1 MTEQIAIKSAGV
13 EYILNSK
20 RPYPEWLRNH
30 TVFKESARID
40 KVFPQIGLPNF
51 KEPCDI
57 MNSAEALADATRLGN
72 KLRTEMQT
80 AQRALYEKLDVA
92 LKSKDKDRNE
102 VCGKLQSLVNLL
114 NSVVYSIGFGDYAK
128 VVDGRVTMKLRADIF
143 NGDKNPVFRKD
154 EALLRVAGKLRE
166 MCVEHKVNFTQIDQ
180 LAEFKDF
187 SRTNVPN
194 KKYMVC
200 FSSTGEDGAWDIG
213 TISMRGV
220 TSCQSWNAPQSRGL
234 IGSISS
240 KFCGVIYM
248 ASDQEIPGY
257 GSKMLQRCVT
267 RFAIN
272 RTTKKPAIILDRM
285 YPGEQAETKEA
296 FKRILKE
303 KSGLDVIYVGERS
316 NELANYYIPDEPVR
330 KYLRQGEFPY
340 MDHAIAVQPHTA
352 SIKKAAAPILTVLT
366 EDFKKKVGSELDKMI
381 KIKREL
387 YDAATKRLEQLRTEY
402 AAEKAKWE
410 EANKDKPEAERSKF
424 ELEEPRMDAELHA
437 FFRGGLEN
445 LFKHC
450 DKKHGKDSAGHIF
463 ANLVLNNFQLPGA
476 DECESKEEYHRK
488 YLMGFLR
495 DPKVVNESA
504 KKDFLKGSWMKS
516 FPKSGEKFYNFVFS
530 QMRGFVIGSCKEMI
544 KKAN

>member
-1 MTEQIAIKSAGV
+1 VTEQTTTSKGV
-13 EYILNSK
+13 DYIVNSK
-20 RPYPEWLRNH
+20 KPYPEWLRNH
-30 TVFKESARID
+30 TVFKENNRIE
-40 KVFPQIGLPNF
+40 KVFPKVGLPNF

-57 MNSAEALADATRLGN
+57 MNSAEAMADATKLGN
-72 KLRTEMQT
+72 KLRQELTN
-80 AQRALYEKLDVA
+80 AQRALYDKLDIA
-92 LKSKDKDRNE
+92 LKSKEKDRNE
-102 VCGKLQSLVNLL
+102 TCNKLQLLINLL
-114 NSVVYSIGFGDYAK
+114 NNVIYSLGFQDYIK
-128 VVDGRVTMKLRADIF
+128 MVEGRVVLKLRADIF
-143 NGDKNPVFRKD
+143 NGEKNPVFRKD
-154 EALLRVAGKLRE
+154 EAVLRVIGKLRE
-166 MCVEHKVNFTQIDQ
+166 MVVEQKVNFTQIDQ
-180 LAEFKDF
+180 MLEFKDF

-194 KKYMVC
+194 KKYLVC

-240 KFCGVIYM
+240 KFCGVIYLS
-248 ASDQEIPGY
+248 SDQEIPGY
-257 GSKMLQRCVT
+257 GSKMLQRCVV
-267 RFAIN
+267 RFAIH
-272 RTTKKPAIILDRM
+272 RTTRKPIIILDRM
-285 YPGEQAETKEA
+285 YPGDQADTREA

-303 KSGLDVIYVGERS
+303 KSGLDVLYTGEKS
-316 NELANYYIPDEPVR
+316 NELNNYYIPDEPVR
-330 KYLRQGEFPY
+330 KYFRQGEFPY
-340 MDHAIAVQPHTA
+340 MDHAINVQAHSP
-352 SIKKAAAPILTVLT
+352 SIKKAAAPILTALT

-381 KIKREL
+381 KVKREM
-387 YDAATKRLEQLRTEY
+387 YDVACKRLETLRTEY

-424 ELEEPRMDAELHA
+424 ELEEPKMDAELHA

-450 DKKHGKDSAGHIF
+450 DKKHGKDSAGHVF
-463 ANLVLNNFQLPGA
+463 ASLILNNFQVPGA
-476 DECESKEEYHRK
+476 DEIESKEEFHRK

-495 DPKVVNESA
+495 DPKAVGEAA

-530 QMRGFVIGSCKEMI
+530 QMRGFVIGSCKDMI